1 MEFLCPACNAPL
13 QAQKPDGLRLWKCTS
28 CGGIALSVPTVRKG
42 LAAGTFKKIWRK
54 ISAGETEPGRPCP
67 GCRKPL
73 NVVEAD
79 GDAGA
84 VMIDVCRSCQLL
96 WFDDKEF
103 SGFPKAEAASAPR
116 AAVATEIQTRPASRV
131 LTPEELA
138 FKAFREEQ
146 YRRRSFLMK
155 LLDGS
160 IARDLGIKD
169 YFGDPF
175 DD

>member
-1 MEFLCPACNAPL
+1 MEFLCPTCNTPL
-13 QAQKPDGLRLWKCTS
+13 QAQKPDGLRLWKCAS

-42 LAAGTFKKIWRK
+42 LAAGTFKKIWQK
-54 ISAGETEPGRPCP
+54 ISSGETEPGRPCP

-73 NVVEAD
+73 SVVEAD
-79 GDAGA
+79 GGDGP

-103 SGFPKAEAASAPR
+103 YGLPKAVPVGAPKAAEEAAP
-116 AAVATEIQTRPASRV
+116 AAKPASRV

-138 FKAFREEQ
+138 FKAFKEEQ
-146 YRRRSFLMK
+146 YKRRSFLFK

-160 IARDLGIKD
+160 VAKDLGIKD
-169 YFGDPF
+169 YFGDF
-175 DD
+175 FGD

>member
-1 MEFLCPACNAPL
+1 M
-13 QAQKPDGLRLWKCTS
+13 
-28 CGGIALSVPTVRKG
+28 LSVPTVRKG
-42 LAAGTFKKIWRK
+42 LAPGTFKKIWQK

-73 NVVEAD
+73 SVVAAD
-79 GDAGA
+79 GPDGA

-96 WFDDKEF
+96 WFDDTEF
-103 SGFPKAEAASAPR
+103 SGLPGAVPVGAAGAVQETAP
-116 AAVATEIQTRPASRV
+116 AVKPASRV

-138 FKAFREEQ
+138 FKAFKEEQ
-146 YRRRSFLMK
+146 YKRRSFLFK

-160 IARDLGIKD
+160 VAKDLGIKD
-169 YFGDPF
+169 YFGDFF